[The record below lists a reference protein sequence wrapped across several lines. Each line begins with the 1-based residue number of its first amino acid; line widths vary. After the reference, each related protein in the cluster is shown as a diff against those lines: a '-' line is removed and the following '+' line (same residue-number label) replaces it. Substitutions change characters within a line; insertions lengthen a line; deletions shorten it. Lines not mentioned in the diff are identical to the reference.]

1 MNLNE
6 ILQQVDKY
14 YEENKGE
21 EAEKL
26 MMESIA
32 EAVRGEDNESLL
44 HLLNELLGY
53 YRETSQLENSFA
65 IARQALSLAENMGLH
80 GTIPYATT
88 LLNVAN
94 AYRAGGRLQ
103 DSLQCY
109 EEVRQIYERTLSPD
123 NMLVA
128 SLENNISLLYQE
140 MGDFAAAKESL
151 LRALLIV
158 KAKDADFEV
167 AVTYA
172 NLAGTCMGLGEA
184 EEASAYAAKSIKVF
198 DTIGVKDAHYGA
210 ALAAQGSFLYKKG
223 EYQKALSVFQTA
235 MELMER
241 SLGRNEYYYRLRDHA
256 EACEAELAKQ
266 EKGQLVRD
274 SLEQEMKQNEMQGL
288 ELCRQYYETFGKP
301 MIEKEFPDYADK
313 IAVGLVGMGSDC
325 FGYDDE
331 ISRDHDW
338 GPNFCMW
345 VTDETYAQIGS
356 KLQEA
361 YERLPE
367 EFMGYHRTKSAR
379 GDGRRGVLKI
389 SEFYQ
394 GLLGTSVW
402 EEIDWQQVEDAS
414 LAAAVNGEVFCDEE
428 GIFTGLREKL
438 MQGYPEWVLFLKVA
452 ESAAR
457 FAQTGQY
464 NYARVLKRGDTLT
477 AQIMLA
483 DCIREAMKLQH
494 YIDGVYPPHD
504 KWLLRSMRRTGN
516 GRELADML
524 QFLQSINNPEETV
537 QMIERIAEFLALEL
551 YAKNF
556 ISDTESYLDVHTE
569 ELLQKS
575 AWSRCAKEELVEKIA
590 RLEFEA
596 FDKVQNVGGR
606 ASCQNNWPTF
616 SIMRKS
622 QYLTWN
628 RTMLMQYLYDFTR
641 EYNLGHNLIT
651 EKYGRMMEST
661 APEEYESFKDR
672 FPEISSE
679 KKSII
684 EQIVQVQVAWM
695 EEFAA
700 QYPHLA
706 DQARSVRSTE
716 DNLYNT
722 SYETYLRGEISTY
735 SDKMLELYGRYVV
748 EYAAANKNIAFAIME
763 NSAHLYGYESL
774 DAAERFLGL

>member
-1 MNLNE
+1 
-6 ILQQVDKY
+6 
-14 YEENKGE
+14 
-21 EAEKL
+21 
-26 MMESIA
+26 
-32 EAVRGEDNESLL
+32 
-44 HLLNELLGY
+44 
-53 YRETSQLENSFA
+53 
-65 IARQALSLAENMGLH
+65 
-80 GTIPYATT
+80 
-88 LLNVAN
+88 
-94 AYRAGGRLQ
+94 
-103 DSLQCY
+103 
-109 EEVRQIYERTLSPD
+109 
-123 NMLVA
+123 
-128 SLENNISLLYQE
+128 
-140 MGDFAAAKESL
+140 
-151 LRALLIV
+151 
-158 KAKDADFEV
+158 
-167 AVTYA
+167 
-172 NLAGTCMGLGEA
+172 
-184 EEASAYAAKSIKVF
+184 
-198 DTIGVKDAHYGA
+198 
-210 ALAAQGSFLYKKG
+210 
-223 EYQKALSVFQTA
+223 
-235 MELMER
+235 
-241 SLGRNEYYYRLRDHA
+241 
-256 EACEAELAKQ
+256 
-266 EKGQLVRD
+266 
-274 SLEQEMKQNEMQGL
+274 
-288 ELCRQYYETFGKP
+288 
-301 MIEKEFPDYADK
+301 
-313 IAVGLVGMGSDC
+313 
-325 FGYDDE
+325 
-331 ISRDHDW
+331 
-338 GPNFCMW
+338 
-345 VTDETYAQIGS
+345 
-356 KLQEA
+356 
-361 YERLPE
+361 
-367 EFMGYHRTKSAR
+367 
-379 GDGRRGVLKI
+379 
-389 SEFYQ
+389 
-394 GLLGTSVW
+394 
-402 EEIDWQQVEDAS
+402 
-414 LAAAVNGEVFCDEE
+414 
-428 GIFTGLREKL
+428 
-438 MQGYPEWVLFLKVA
+438 
-452 ESAAR
+452 
-457 FAQTGQY
+457 
-464 NYARVLKRGDTLT
+464 
-477 AQIMLA
+477 
-483 DCIREAMKLQH
+483 
-494 YIDGVYPPHD
+494 
-504 KWLLRSMRRTGN
+504 
-516 GRELADML
+516 ML

-672 FPEISSE
+672 FHEISSE

-706 DQARSVRSTE
+706 DRARSVRSTE